1 MTIIRLNPAFSLVHW
16 NQVTLT
22 LALIYFKPKRNF
34 GLTPIPW
41 HFVWKPKLIALTYL
55 RFSEKMPLKE
65 SYVIW
70 NNKGG
75 VGKTT
80 LTFHMATQY
89 AKSNPNVNVLV
100 IDLCPQANVSMAL
113 LSSPEKE
120 GDELLASLSSSQGL
134 PAALRMFYTLRGG
147 RNWRHRCF

>member
-1 MTIIRLNPAFSLVHW
+1 
-16 NQVTLT
+16 
-22 LALIYFKPKRNF
+22 
-34 GLTPIPW
+34 
-41 HFVWKPKLIALTYL
+41 
-55 RFSEKMPLKE
+55 
-65 SYVIW
+65 
-70 NNKGG
+70 
-75 VGKTT
+75 
-80 LTFHMATQY
+80 MATQY

-147 RNWRHRCF
+147 RN